1 MSVARQWQIAAVVDI
16 ETEGYNYKYI
26 WNGQNYIYYFGCS
39 PFFFFCILS
48 IYGEGYSMLY
58 YTKNACQTAILIFE
72 NGVIF
77 TNMSEKFLFWQWKN
91 QPSYNFRFI
100 CGSFC
105 VRIISYYHR
114 LENFMEFFNE
124 ILREKN
130 GIGWEI
136 SFTPTSNPQS
146 TCMPGRIRNMKGK
159 ICILVGILYRTVEE
173 NLNLTTCFDMLYTY
187 ISIVLM
193 YSTFA

>member
-1 MSVARQWQIAAVVDI
+1 
-16 ETEGYNYKYI
+16 
-26 WNGQNYIYYFGCS
+26 
-39 PFFFFCILS
+39 
-48 IYGEGYSMLY
+48 
-58 YTKNACQTAILIFE
+58 
-72 NGVIF
+72 
-77 TNMSEKFLFWQWKN
+77 MSEKFLFWQWKN
-91 QPSYNFRFI
+91 QQSYNFSFI
-100 CGSFC
+100 CGSFS

-193 YSTFA
+193 YSTFALYVVWAKIRRKKKWNLEIYTSYDLLNYFPHFLNSQNSKMICCIFFYTLYFSAYLSVVYGLKYFM